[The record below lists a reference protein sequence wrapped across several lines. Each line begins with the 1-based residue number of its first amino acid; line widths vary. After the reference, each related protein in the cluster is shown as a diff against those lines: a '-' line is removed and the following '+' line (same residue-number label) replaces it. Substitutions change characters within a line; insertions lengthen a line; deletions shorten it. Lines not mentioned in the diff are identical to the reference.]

1 MHQASHLLPDRIA
14 SSLRAHRDAVEHAS
28 GVDAVARASVA
39 WESDHTTT
47 SGYPVGMTAIP
58 ASRADLRGVAQNV
71 VESFRRDR
79 LMTSAAAIA

>member
-1 MHQASHLLPDRIA
+1 
-14 SSLRAHRDAVEHAS
+14 
-28 GVDAVARASVA
+28 
-39 WESDHTTT
+39 
-47 SGYPVGMTAIP
+47 MTAIP